1 MATAL
6 TSTYMMDTTPIIHP
20 ALKDINLLS
29 DLPRLPL
36 DQPVPTSVLSRRR
49 HAISSGGDSP
59 YRSRPRMKRR
69 GAISYDKT
77 DACAL
82 YIRYLGMFIVMGSE
96 NGFQN
101 VIFFF
106 MMCPHRRSTGSERKK

>member
-6 TSTYMMDTTPIIHP
+6 TSCYIMNAPLNPSHP
-20 ALKDINLLS
+20 ALKDLNML
-29 DLPRLPL
+29 DELPRLPL
-36 DQPVPTSVLSRRR
+36 DQPVPNSILSRRR
-49 HAISSGGDSP
+49 HAISNAGDSP

-82 YIRYLGMFIVMGSE
+82 YIRYLGEKECCMKR
-96 NGFQN
+96 
-101 VIFFF
+101 FFF
-106 MMCPHRRSTGSERKK
+106 FFS